1 MLVKDLISTFRPNEG
16 DGTITYI
23 FSSKEDTLC
32 TSENYDFVSEIFGD
46 REVISWRVESHRNQ
60 WSQPKVDYK
69 DTATVTKSLIF
80 GVIDNGL
87 YITCEQPR
95 KHLKD
100 DHRLLSPEEYEEK
113 IRARK
118 GWIKKENE
126 ELHKFLSPEEYEQ
139 MKPKV
144 IGKFV
149 PAYEESDKEF
159 EERNQAFLESLNDKP
174 EPSKYDNHDIRNL
187 KLPARV
193 MNRLTEFGIESVGDL
208 RNFSRKDLLEV
219 KGLAK
224 RGVDIIEHR
233 LYQLGLSLKADK

>member
-23 FSSKEDTLC
+23 FSSEENTLC
-32 TSENYDFVSEIFGD
+32 SSENYDFVLEIFGD
-46 REVISWRVESHRNQ
+46 REIVSWKVESHRNP
-60 WSQPKVDYK
+60 WMKPKVDYLNCD

-87 YITCEQPR
+87 YITCKQRQDYLKGDR
-95 KHLKD
+95 K
-100 DHRLLSPEEYEEK
+100 LLSQEEYEEK
-113 IRARK
+113 IRAWKERR
-118 GWIKKENE
+118 KKERE
-126 ELHKFLSPEEYEQ
+126 EAKRKDQE
-139 MKPKV
+139 
-144 IGKFV
+144 
-149 PAYEESDKEF
+149 
-159 EERNQAFLESLNDKP
+159 FLESLNEIP

-233 LYQLGLSLKADK
+233 LYQLGLGLKAD

>member
-23 FSSKEDTLC
+23 FSSEENTLC
-32 TSENYDFVSEIFGD
+32 SSENYDFVLEIFGD
-46 REVISWRVESHRNQ
+46 REVISWRVESHRNP
-60 WSQPKVDYK
+60 WMKPKVDYLTTTST

-95 KHLKD
+95 KYLKD
-100 DHRLLSPEEYEEK
+100 DRKLLSPEEYEEK
-113 IRARK
+113 IRAWKERR
-118 GWIKKENE
+118 KKERE
-126 ELHKFLSPEEYEQ
+126 EAKRKDQE
-139 MKPKV
+139 
-144 IGKFV
+144 
-149 PAYEESDKEF
+149 
-159 EERNQAFLESLNDKP
+159 FLESLNEIPD
-174 EPSKYDNHDIRNL
+174 PSKYDGYDIRTF
-187 KLPARV
+187 KLPTRV

-219 KGLAK
+219 KGLSK

-233 LYQLGLSLKADK
+233 LYQFGLSLKAE

>member
-32 TSENYDFVSEIFGD
+32 SSENYDFVSEIFGD
-46 REVISWRVESHRNQ
+46 REVISWRVESRRNP
-60 WSQPKVDYK
+60 WVKPKVDYLNCD
-69 DTATVTKSLIF
+69 DTATVTKSLMS
-80 GVIDNGL
+80 GVMDYDL
-87 YITCEQPR
+87 CITCEQPQ
-95 KHLKD
+95 KCSLKEV
-100 DHRLLSPEEYEEK
+100 SSEEYK
-113 IRARK
+113 KQNQART
-118 GWIKKENE
+118 E
-126 ELHKFLSPEEYEQ
+126 
-139 MKPKV
+139 
-144 IGKFV
+144 
-149 PAYEESDKEF
+149 EF
-159 EERNQAFLESLNDKP
+159 EKKNQEFLESLNEMP

-233 LYQLGLSLKADK
+233 LYQLGLGLKKGE

>member
-32 TSENYDFVSEIFGD
+32 SSENYDFVSEIFGD
-46 REVISWRVESHRNQ
+46 REVISWKVESRRNP
-60 WSQPKVDYK
+60 WSQPKVDYLHCD

-80 GVIDNGL
+80 GVIDNSL

-95 KHLKD
+95 KYLTD
-100 DHRLLSPEEYEEK
+100 DRKLLSQEEYEEK
-113 IRARK
+113 IRAWKERRK
-118 GWIKKENE
+118 VEREAKRE
-126 ELHKFLSPEEYEQ
+126 E
-139 MKPKV
+139 
-144 IGKFV
+144 
-149 PAYEESDKEF
+149 A
-159 EERNQAFLESLNDKP
+159 ERKNQEFLESLNEMP

-233 LYQLGLSLKADK
+233 LYQLGLSLKAE

>member
-32 TSENYDFVSEIFGD
+32 SSENYDFVSEIFGD
-46 REVISWRVESHRNQ
+46 REVISWGVENRRNPRLK
-60 WSQPKVDYK
+60 PKVDYLNCD
-69 DTATVTKSLIF
+69 DTATVTKSLMF
-80 GVIDNGL
+80 GVMDYDL

-95 KHLKD
+95 KYLTD
-100 DHRLLSPEEYEEK
+100 DRKLLSQEEYEEK
-113 IRARK
+113 IRAWKERRK
-118 GWIKKENE
+118 VEREAKRE
-126 ELHKFLSPEEYEQ
+126 E
-139 MKPKV
+139 
-144 IGKFV
+144 
-149 PAYEESDKEF
+149 A
-159 EERNQAFLESLNDKP
+159 ERKNQEFLESLNEMP

-193 MNRLTEFGIESVGDL
+193 MNRLTEFGIESVGEL

-233 LYQLGLSLKADK
+233 LYQLGLALKAD

>member
-32 TSENYDFVSEIFGD
+32 SSENYDFVSEIFGD
-46 REVISWRVESHRNQ
+46 REVISWRVESRRNP
-60 WSQPKVDYK
+60 WVKPKVDYLNCD
-69 DTATVTKSLIF
+69 DTATVTKSLMS
-80 GVIDNGL
+80 GVMDYDL
-87 YITCEQPR
+87 CITCEQR
-95 KHLKD
+95 H

-118 GWIKKENE
+118 GWIKKESE
-126 ELHKFLSPEEYEQ
+126 E
-139 MKPKV
+139 
-144 IGKFV
+144 
-149 PAYEESDKEF
+149 A
-159 EERNQAFLESLNDKP
+159 ERKNQEFLESLNEMP

-233 LYQLGLSLKADK
+233 LYQLGLGLKADK

>member
-1 MLVKDLISTFRPNEG
+1 MLVKDLISTFRPDEG

-23 FSSKEDTLC
+23 FSSEEGTLC
-32 TSENYDFVSEIFGD
+32 SSENYDFVSEIFGD
-46 REVISWRVESHRNQ
+46 REVISWGVESRRNQ
-60 WSQPKVDYK
+60 WVKPKVDYLNCD
-69 DTATVTKSLIF
+69 DTATVTKSLMF
-80 GVIDNGL
+80 GVMDYDL
-87 YITCEQPR
+87 YIACEQR
-95 KHLKD
+95 H
-100 DHRLLSPEEYEEK
+100 DHRLLLSEACEEE

-118 GWIKKENE
+118 GWIKKESE
-126 ELHKFLSPEEYEQ
+126 E
-139 MKPKV
+139 
-144 IGKFV
+144 
-149 PAYEESDKEF
+149 A
-159 EERNQAFLESLNDKP
+159 ERKNQEFLESLNEIP

-233 LYQLGLSLKADK
+233 LYQLGLALKAD

>member
-16 DGTITYI
+16 DGAITYI

-32 TSENYDFVSEIFGD
+32 SSENYDFVSEIFGD
-46 REVISWRVESHRNQ
+46 REVISWKVESRRNPC
-60 WSQPKVDYK
+60 SQPKVDYLNCD

-80 GVIDNGL
+80 GVIDNSL
-87 YITCEQPR
+87 YITCEQPC
-95 KHLKD
+95 KYVKD

-126 ELHKFLSPEEYEQ
+126 E
-139 MKPKV
+139 
-144 IGKFV
+144 
-149 PAYEESDKEF
+149 A
-159 EERNQAFLESLNDKP
+159 ERKNQEFLESLNEMP

-233 LYQLGLSLKADK
+233 LYQLGLGLKADK